1 MAPEITLDSETG
13 IYTVKVG
20 RALTIAPTVRYA
32 ENALFSWTSDGKL
45 LSTEPMLT
53 YTWDEAAEVY
63 VTFTVQNENGKAE
76 EELKVEVLEMA
87 PPVISLA
94 LPSKGLKVLQNTDYV
109 FTPDIQNSDL
119 EGFRCE
125 WLREGEVV
133 AEGVTYTFN
142 EAELGTYMVVCRASN
157 VDGEATKEIPVE
169 VVDEL
174 PYEVFFPTQSRLPH
188 IDGSLCVYRHAD
200 FPRTAV
206 GVFRQSAVRMERG
219 WRDGSRRCGAHVPV
233 YADRSGRTYRPG
245 YGARSETAGRTS
257 YPQHHPR

>member
-87 PPVISLA
+87 PPVIRW
-94 LPSKGLKVLQNTDYV
+94 P
-109 FTPDIQNSDL
+109 
-119 EGFRCE
+119 
-125 WLREGEVV
+125 
-133 AEGVTYTFN
+133 
-142 EAELGTYMVVCRASN
+142 CR
-157 VDGEATKEIPVE
+157 
-169 VVDEL
+169 
-174 PYEVFFPTQSRLPH
+174 
-188 IDGSLCVYRHAD
+188 
-200 FPRTAV
+200 
-206 GVFRQSAVRMERG
+206 
-219 WRDGSRRCGAHVPV
+219 RRA
-233 YADRSGRTYRPG
+233 
-245 YGARSETAGRTS
+245 
-257 YPQHHPR
+257 